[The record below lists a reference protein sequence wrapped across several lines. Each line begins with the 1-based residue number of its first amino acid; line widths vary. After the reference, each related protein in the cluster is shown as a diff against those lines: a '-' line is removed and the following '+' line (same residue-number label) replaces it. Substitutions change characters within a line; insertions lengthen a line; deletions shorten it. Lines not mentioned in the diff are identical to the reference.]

1 MLKFVKNISL
11 VIYIFILFSCSL
23 ESTTEL
29 NSNKKKDDQVSNFTI
44 NAKTKTVSNEINFFI
59 ISIER
64 FSILAMDIIS

>member
-44 NAKTKTVSNEINFFI
+44 NAKTKTGIT
-59 ISIER
+59 ISE
-64 FSILAMDIIS
+64 

>member
-1 MLKFVKNISL
+1 KIFIIMLKFVKNISL

-44 NAKTKTVSNEINFFI
+44 NAKTKTGIT
-59 ISIER
+59 ISE
-64 FSILAMDIIS
+64 